1 MNSKT
6 IGLLALGLATFATAP
21 IVVRLGGQGA
31 DPIAITTVRTVLA
44 SLVLLPIWWWHKEG
58 RKSTP
63 ESAKHTW
70 LWSLLAGLFLSS
82 HFALWVMS
90 LGYTSV
96 ASASV
101 LVTSHPVLLILIESA
116 LMGVV
121 FRRLTWIG
129 VVIAFAGSVMLAL
142 TDQSATAT
150 YSNPMWGNALA
161 FTAALMFVGYIL
173 ISQKIRRHHTWLDYV
188 TRVYLTTALATV
200 ALFMLMGK
208 ASDAFTPGVLFS
220 GILLALGAQ
229 LIGHGALNYAVKSIS
244 PTLLSTLILAE
255 PVFATALAMLIFA
268 EIPSGLASV
277 AMTLTLL
284 GIIISWWGR
293 RNDVS

>member
-1 MNSKT
+1 MTSKT

-31 DPIAITTVRTVLA
+31 DPIAITTIRTVLA
-44 SLVLLPIWWWHKEG
+44 ALLLLPIWWWHNEG

-63 ESAKHTW
+63 VTAKHTW
-70 LWSLLAGLFLSS
+70 RWSFLAGLFLSS
-82 HFALWVMS
+82 HFALWVMA
-90 LGYTSV
+90 LGHTSV

-101 LVTSHPVLLILIESA
+101 LVTSHPVLLILIESM

-129 VVIAFAGSVMLAL
+129 VMIAFSGSVMLAL
-142 TDQSATAT
+142 TDQSATST
-150 YSNPMWGNALA
+150 YSNPMLGNALA
-161 FTAALMFVGYIL
+161 FSAALMFVGYIL
-173 ISQKIRRHHTWLDYV
+173 ISQKIRKHHTWLDYV
-188 TRVYLTTALATV
+188 TRVYLTTALATL
-200 ALFMLMGK
+200 ALFFLMGK
-208 ASDAFTPGVLFS
+208 SVDAFTPGVWFA
-220 GILLALGAQ
+220 GIVLALGAQ

-255 PVFATALAMLIFA
+255 PVFATVLAVLIFA

-277 AMTLTLL
+277 AMALTLI
-284 GIIISWWGR
+284 GILVSWWGR